1 MDRYVIMGNWWPWKT
16 MIEMEVVVVEDEKA
30 CDVDAWWKKW
40 V

>member
-16 MIEMEVVVVEDEKA
+16 MIEMKVTVVEDEKTRG
-30 CDVDAWWKKW
+30 VDAWWKKW